1 MKKTVELLKN
11 LQNKSINTVINT
23 SCSLL
28 HIPYTLKNEVK
39 LSDTYKKTFFSYA
52 SEKLVELNEIKKIIE
67 TEDYCNLPEYTAN
80 IKLFFRRKKRL
91 QYKCKKEKVNAL
103 SEKEIFTRLPVFFGA

>member
-11 LQNKSINTVINT
+11 LQNKSINTVIST

-39 LSDTYKKTFFSYA
+39 LSDTYKKHFSYA

-80 IKLFFRRKKRL
+80 IKLFSEERSGCNTNLKRKGKRFIGKRF
-91 QYKCKKEKVNAL
+91 YKIAC
-103 SEKEIFTRLPVFFGA
+103 IFGA

>member
-1 MKKTVELLKN
+1 MVNGKNIWKNNYEKTVELLKN

-39 LSDTYKKTFFSYA
+39 LSDTYKKHFSYA
-52 SEKLVELNEIKKIIE
+52 SEKLVELNEIKKLSKPRIIAI
-67 TEDYCNLPEYTAN
+67 YLN
-80 IKLFFRRKKRL
+80 IQQTSNCFP
-91 QYKCKKEKVNAL
+91 KKEAAA
-103 SEKEIFTRLPVFFGA
+103 IQM